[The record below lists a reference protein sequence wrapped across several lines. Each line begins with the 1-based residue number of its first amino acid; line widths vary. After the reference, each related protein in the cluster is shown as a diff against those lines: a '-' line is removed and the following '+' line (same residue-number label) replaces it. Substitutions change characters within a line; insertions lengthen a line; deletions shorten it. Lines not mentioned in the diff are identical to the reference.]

1 MYQVNI
7 RVDSIII
14 QIMIRNDIVSCQKRR
29 EEGYL
34 KLLQKVRN
42 YYQGRK
48 GCKKVNPKI
57 EVNDNYEG
65 YYVKDIFRPS
75 ILERNGIFKEI
86 KQNIEKKLIVY
97 VEALENIMASY

>member
-1 MYQVNI
+1 M
-7 RVDSIII
+7 
-14 QIMIRNDIVSCQKRR
+14 
-29 EEGYL
+29 
-34 KLLQKVRN
+34 
-42 YYQGRK
+42 
-48 GCKKVNPKI
+48 
-57 EVNDNYEG
+57 NDNYEG